1 MAYKVKGKNGIPI
14 KKDGNFIMGFDIAE
28 CKIEQLDEATKSFI
42 AIASTEDEDRDKDII
57 RLSGWDWKNFKKNP
71 VIPWSH
77 DYWEPPI
84 GKAISIKKDAEKKR
98 LIFKPQFDYND
109 EYAMKI
115 FNKYKNGFLT
125 SFSVGFIGL
134 EFNWRDE
141 DNKWYGGR
149 EFTKQELLEISAV
162 TVPANPHATTDL
174 RSMDHKPNLLNLGYK
189 QYFGKT
195 DKGIFYPIIDL
206 ELFTEPIENEVQ
218 KGIIAVCATPLS
230 NPESKNKPAVGYF
243 FDSDIY
249 DENKAN
255 EWIKQNAHSKNKV
268 SYYVMKDS
276 EQFELDLVEEEEDVK
291 IFGQEDQEE
300 ITLEEENQNDLPN
313 QDDKSNDIDNPVEI
327 PIVENV
333 ELDEKD
339 ITEEGE
345 TKEVEVT
352 KEVEDELE
360 IDELIPTE
368 EKESKEITIN
378 IKFNDGK
385 IQEWIDKLK
394 EIRDLVSDIDSSVK
408 SLDLTN
414 DSDIT
419 ILDVTSDND
428 DTLFELEEPLS
439 PGDGKANNEEI
450 IEIELDDVKN
460 LELDPKF
467 IADAIRSTIIELFND
482 TE

>member
-57 RLSGWDWKNFKKNP
+57 RLDGWDWKNFKKNP

-174 RSMDHKPNLLNLGYK
+174 RSLDHKPNLLNLGYK

-195 DKGIFYPIIDL
+195 DKGLFYPIIDL

-230 NPESKNKPAVGYF
+230 NPESKGKPAVGYF

-255 EWIKQNAHSKNKV
+255 EWVKQNAHSKNKV

-276 EQFELDLVEEEEDVK
+276 DHFDFDLVVEEEDVK
-291 IFGQEDQEE
+291 IFGQEDQKE

-313 QDDKSNDIDNPVEI
+313 QDDKSDDIDDPNEI
-327 PIVENV
+327 PIVEDV
-333 ELDEKD
+333 ELDGKD
-339 ITEEGE
+339 STEEGE
-345 TKEVEVT
+345 IKEVES
-352 KEVEDELE
+352 EIE
-360 IDELIPTE
+360 IDEPVSTE
-368 EKESKEITIN
+368 EKEPKEITVN
-378 IKFNDGK
+378 IKFNDSK
-385 IQEWIDKLK
+385 IQELIDKLK
-394 EIRDLVSDIDSSVK
+394 EIKELVNGITDSVK
-408 SLDLTN
+408 ALDLPN

-439 PGDGKANNEEI
+439 PGDDKANSNKEI
-450 IEIELDDVKN
+450 IEIELDDVKD
-460 LELDPKF
+460 LKLDPKF